1 MVLWQSEITRRI
13 TEKKWMC
20 SFLFSWETAC
30 KRSKYLPSLP
40 IERLR
45 YGQKHKHFTAPVK
58 TEVPVCIMFSSI
70 HSAVPWGQELFCLSL
85 LLLNELFSHF
95 DQLCPHSLWKQ
106 TPEEEALQSRSC
118 TGCQMHCWSEWGS
131 HLFVVGLM
139 VSVWL
144 MWYYAHFWT
153 NPFLTSPA
161 AYSRDLWTPQQHEH
175 IQGSLK
181 EPRAL
186 ESSSPTKHLLD
197 QCSTTICTQPAGNR
211 HSPECHPYCGHHHG
225 ISGVYN
231 RDSQDH
237 NASQETQRHS
247 NCCSVSVWHN
257 ALDSIYTG
265 QTLPAGPYSPW
276 PSSSAAAAQGE
287 TSQMSSIWHW
297 TVTWISGNQGWVCA
311 HCSGQS
317 SCMTDSAAGLTNV
330 SSPQETGQSSK
341 V

>member
-1 MVLWQSEITRRI
+1 MHHVFKHSFSSTLRSRALLPIFTTPEWTFLPLWPAVPSFAVKTDSRRGGI
-13 TEKKWMC
+13 TEQELYRLPDALLKWMG
-20 SFLFSWETAC
+20 FPF
-30 KRSKYLPSLP
+30 
-40 IERLR
+40 
-45 YGQKHKHFTAPVK
+45 
-58 TEVPVCIMFSSI
+58 VCGGID
-70 HSAVPWGQELFCLSL
+70 GLSL
-85 LLLNELFSHF
+85 
-95 DQLCPHSLWKQ
+95 
-106 TPEEEALQSRSC
+106 
-118 TGCQMHCWSEWGS
+118 
-131 HLFVVGLM
+131 
-139 VSVWL
+139 WL

-317 SCMTDSAAGLTNV
+317 RCMTDSAAGLTNV